1 MEEEVIE
8 VDPLTEFFDAIR
20 NPLTKDRYEKRLD
33 LFFRHIKIEGSSLKE
48 RAKNFATRA
57 KKDAQWATF
66 VINEYARFQRGRA
79 EAKEISESTIP
90 NYFKPIRLFCEQ
102 NDIALNWKK
111 ISRRIPKG
119 REAANDR
126 APTKE
131 EIKTLI
137 QYPDRRIKPVALVM
151 SSSGARLGSFDYLN
165 WGHVEKIENK
175 KGEALAARITIYAGT
190 SDEYY
195 SFITLEALS
204 AIEEYIKFRQD
215 QGEKITKD
223 SPLIRD
229 LFYPDRLGKGEPHIP
244 VRLKSTGVKRLVED
258 ALKGTG
264 LRKPLEKGK
273 KRHEFQADHGFRKYF
288 KSIAEKHMKSLHVEM
303 LMGHNVGLA
312 ENYYRPNEK
321 ELLEDFVKA
330 IPDLTIA
337 ETVQNASLNE
347 DLESLKRRIE
357 KLEEDRRKDKAILV
371 ELLRE
376 IKLR

>member
-1 MEEEVIE
+1 MEEGFE
-8 VDPLTEFFDAIR
+8 VDPLTEFFDAIH

-33 LFFRHIKIEGSSLKE
+33 LFFRHIKIEGGDLNKRS
-48 RAKNFATRA
+48 KNFTLKA
-57 KKDAQWATF
+57 KKDTQWATF
-66 VINEYARFQRGRA
+66 VINEYARYHRCRA

-90 NYFKPIRLFCEQ
+90 NYFKPIRLFCDQ

-165 WGHVEKIENK
+165 LGHIQKIENK
-175 KGEALAARITIYAGT
+175 KGEGIAAGITIYAGT
-190 SDEYY
+190 SDEYK
-195 SFITLEALS
+195 SFITLEAYESL
-204 AIEEYIKFRQD
+204 EEYIKFRRD

-244 VRLKSTGVKRLVED
+244 LRLKSTGVKRLVED

-288 KSIAEKHMKSLHVEM
+288 KSVAEKHLKSLHVEM

-312 ENYYRPNEK
+312 ENYYRPDERV
-321 ELLEDFVKA
+321 LLEDYVKA

-337 ETVQNASLNE
+337 ESVQNPSLNE
-347 DLESLKRRIE
+347 DMESLKRRIE
-357 KLEEDRRKDKAILV
+357 KLEEDRSKDKAVLA

-376 IKLR
+376 VKRR